1 MWTLQAAQSVGSR
14 TFERRYNNGMKRFSI
29 APQMREYDSI
39 GIQWIPYTMFTQ
51 NSGYRSSVVNTD
63 KFGFRYT
70 GKCDPVSLESL
81 QGSDE
86 FSLIIGASMAFG
98 VGASSDDETIA
109 AHLRQMTGE
118 LFLNMA
124 GRAFNSKQELI
135 LFLNHLEA
143 LKTVKRVVL
152 VSGANNLYCSAFS
165 SRLYDPM
172 FFSDLYLQTMEN
184 SSLSKKRKV
193 FGSTL
198 RALGLSKLDWKRL
211 HLKEFPKAT
220 FAFLKRSNKLNLVDN
235 SERLDIDAAVRRT
248 CADLDIWNILSKSM
262 GFDLIYCLQPMPAWC
277 GKILSPEEQALF
289 DELNNDQNMIL
300 QRLDDEQVGLRYGN
314 ALANFCVE
322 NDLTFLNLNTSL
334 KDIGEWIFVDRVHLT
349 DTGYGYVAKDI
360 FNTIGKSVQ

>member
-1 MWTLQAAQSVGSR
+1 M
-14 TFERRYNNGMKRFSI
+14 ERYSI
-29 APQMREYDSI
+29 TPQMREYDSI

-51 NSGYRSSVVNTD
+51 NSNYKSSVVNTD
-63 KFGFRYT
+63 KYGLRYT
-70 GKCDPVSLESL
+70 GCENPTSLDSIQVGE
-81 QGSDE
+81 E
-86 FSLIIGASMAFG
+86 FSLIVGASTAFG

-172 FFSDLYLQTMEN
+172 FFSDLYLQAME
-184 SSLSKKRKV
+184 SSFLSKKRKV
-193 FGSTL
+193 SGFAL

-211 HLKEFPKAT
+211 HLKEVPKAM
-220 FAFLKRSNKLNLVDN
+220 FASLKRSNSSNLGDN
-235 SERLDIDAAVRRT
+235 SGRVDIDAAARRT
-248 CADLDIWNILSKSM
+248 CEDLHIWKILSKSM
-262 GFDLIYCLQPMPAWC
+262 GFDLIFCLQPMPAWC
-277 GKILSPEEQALF
+277 GKILCPEEQALF
-289 DELNNDQNMIL
+289 DGLNSDQNRIL
-300 QRLDDEQVGLRYGN
+300 QRLDDQQVGLRYGN
-314 ALANFCVE
+314 ELANFCVE
-322 NDLTFLNLNTSL
+322 NDLTFVNLNTSL
-334 KDIGEWIFVDRVHLT
+334 KDIREWIFVDRVHLT
-349 DTGYGYVAKDI
+349 DTGYGRVAKDI